1 MKQAGI
7 DTGLMALRGRIGA
20 FVQHSRYDPRETT
33 AAARAA
39 FDNRFFD
46 AVDPTGALPP
56 DERARRAESARRAY
70 FARLAYAS
78 ARARRNKRAE
88 KKQ

>member
-1 MKQAGI
+1 MKQTGI
-7 DTGLMALRGRIGA
+7 DTGLMAMRGRIGA
-20 FVQHSRYDPRETT
+20 FVQHARHDPRETT

-39 FDNRFFD
+39 FDNKFLD
-46 AVDPTGALPP
+46 AVDPNRTLPEP
-56 DERARRAESARRAY
+56 ERARRADAARHAY

-88 KKQ
+88 KEQ